1 MKKYQL
7 KFISFRCGA
16 LAGERGPAG
25 ADRREIQQRTRRRAR
40 KRGGII
46 IGGRSSDKKTL
57 CVFLHREA
65 CVLENEREKSCSH
78 VLVQDFVLRRSTVN
92 RFNIYI
98 GSPSAA
104 GNGHSRH
111 TWFSADCDHS
121 DCCRWTISCSG
132 TEASQCEYVKQIQ
145 VSSRDGKCRLSEWP
159 LIIHCSKSC
168 QKGQL
173 KPRTT
178 ETKKQ
183 GQRPT
188 KNLFRLASSW
198 ATSVQ
203 CVSKE
208 SRSELKENSH
218 DVKEREKEF

>member
-46 IGGRSSDKKTL
+46 IGGFDRHL
-57 CVFLHREA
+57 A

-145 VSSRDGKCRLSEWP
+145 VSSRDGSVDFRNGLLSHMLQE
-159 LIIHCSKSC
+159 LSKGPTLS
-168 QKGQL
+168 
-173 KPRTT
+173 
-178 ETKKQ
+178 Q
-183 GQRPT
+183 GQRKPRS
-188 KNLFRLASSW
+188 KVSDQQRISSDPP
-198 ATSVQ
+198 
-203 CVSKE
+203 
-208 SRSELKENSH
+208 RH
-218 DVKEREKEF
+218 G